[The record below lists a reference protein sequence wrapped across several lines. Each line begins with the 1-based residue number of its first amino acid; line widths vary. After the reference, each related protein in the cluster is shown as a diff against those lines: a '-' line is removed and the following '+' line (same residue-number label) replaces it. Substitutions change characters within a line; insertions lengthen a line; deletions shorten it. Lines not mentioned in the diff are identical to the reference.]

1 MIEISSWL
9 WESLYILKNIY
20 DHDPDA
26 DILKMYSDNELD
38 GDDMYEIAINSMDQV
53 FSDTRSYYNEEREID
68 ITVFSDPVMTECWQ
82 ACAEYETKAGI
93 EPKQNEY
100 RQELIRDL
108 QSDLHIPDYSY
119 SGIYYSDLDRG
130 YPRIV
135 MLIGIDFGLHYEIP
149 EALCNAYSS
158 FEYHTKRIK
167 KAIAELEKPK
177 IIELSKKQQRKKAA

>member
-20 DHDPDA
+20 DHDPEA
-26 DILKMYSDNELD
+26 DILKMYHDNELD
-38 GDDMYEIAINSMDQV
+38 GDDMYEIAMNSMDQV
-53 FSDTRSYYNEEREID
+53 FSDTRNYYNYDDEID
-68 ITVFSDPVMTECWQ
+68 VTVFSDPVMTECWN

-93 EPKQNEY
+93 EPGKNEY

-108 QSDLHIPDYSY
+108 QSALSIPDYSY
-119 SGIYYSDLDRG
+119 CGIYYSDLDRG

-135 MLIGIDFGLHYEIP
+135 MLMYLEFAQHYMVP

-177 IIELSKKQQRKKAA
+177 IIELPKKQQRKKAA